1 MAGRVP
7 GPGRSSVSRHSHS
20 NHGNGPSHRLTG
32 TVPAVAGP
40 SLPVA
45 LRPSHVDRPLCAVGA
60 AGAGPGAGSLS
71 LSRGGAAAVPAGG
84 PAASIIRAGSR

>member
-32 TVPAVAGP
+32 KVPAVAGP
-40 SLPVA
+40 SLPGVSASGFAAKLTGRSVLSEPPA
-45 LRPSHVDRPLCAVGA
+45 LARA
-60 AGAGPGAGSLS
+60 
-71 LSRGGAAAVPAGG
+71 
-84 PAASIIRAGSR
+84 PAA